1 MAIVSKVV
9 LLVLINHLW
18 RQVDVV
24 VLINDVRRGR
34 HWHRHVVIVS
44 RLHHWHMNHF
54 VDNMGSLDTSSAMQ
68 FAALLLVRLS
78 PQLLPVMVTSFA
90 IQFGSIC
97 SRRRWPKIPQKQA
110 SVCNI

>member
-9 LLVLINHLW
+9 LLVLINDLW

-34 HWHRHVVIVS
+34 YWHRHVVIVS

-54 VDNMGSLDTSSAMQ
+54 VDNMGLLDTSSAMQ

-78 PQLLPVMVTSFA
+78 PQLLPVIVISFA

-97 SRRRWPKIPQKQA
+97 SRRRRWPKIPQKKAKRQQ
-110 SVCNI
+110 